1 MKYFLILLVAGIAC
15 YMYAQSKKSRLKKQ
29 SNQSHSDVGKTTV
42 YQTKKNKVKIH
53 LDAEDVEFEEI
64 KNHEPKE

>member
-1 MKYFLILLVAGIAC
+1 MKYFLILLIAGIAY

-29 SNQSHSDVGKTTV
+29 SDPSRSEVGKTTV
-42 YQTKKNKVKIH
+42 YQTKKNNVKIH